1 MLSPEEIERRRRDM
15 RRIVRVLAPVAT
27 FFFCFRCF
35 SIFCCL
41 SNKGPTMYLRHWH
54 WTPNPYIPVG
64 AGVLLTWVL
73 TQAIVTVRDR
83 IGR

>member
-1 MLSPEEIERRRRDM
+1 
-15 RRIVRVLAPVAT
+15 
-27 FFFCFRCF
+27 
-35 SIFCCL
+35 
-41 SNKGPTMYLRHWH
+41 MYLRHWH